1 MVRGKHLQMKTAL
14 ITGITGQDGSYLS
27 ELLLSKGYKVCG
39 IVRRNSVI
47 NNEHCRLNTI
57 RDNIT
62 LYYGDMTDSL
72 SIHNAIADCQPDEIY
87 NLAAMSDVRISFTQP
102 SYTANVDGLAVLNL
116 LEIVRCVVPFA
127 KVYQAGSSEMFG
139 NGIDRD
145 GYQRETTA
153 MDPVSPY
160 GCAKL
165 FAHNI
170 CKTYR
175 ASYNMFIVN
184 GILFNHESPRRG
196 TNFVTNKIVK
206 EAVKI
211 KKGLSDSLHLGTLD
225 SCRDWGHAMDYVN
238 VMWELMQLPEPGD
251 YVCASGIS
259 HSVKELVEYVFNQL
273 DLDWTQYVK
282 TSEQLYRPNELWR
295 LRGDTSKLKKH
306 INWNPVY
313 TFETMLDEMIL
324 YWNNEL

>member
-1 MVRGKHLQMKTAL
+1 MKTAL
-14 ITGITGQDGSYLS
+14 ITGITGQDGSYLA

-39 IVRRNSVI
+39 IVRRNSI
-47 NNEHCRLNTI
+47 ANNECCRLDAI
-57 RDNIT
+57 KDQIT
-62 LYYGDMTDSL
+62 LYYGDMTDIL
-72 SIHNAIADCQPDEIY
+72 SIQVAMSNCLPDEIY

-102 SYTANVDGLAVLNL
+102 SYTANVDGFAVLNL
-116 LEIVRCVVPFA
+116 LETAKLIVPNA
-127 KVYQAGSSEMFG
+127 KIYQAGSSEMFG
-139 NGIDRD
+139 NSIDND
-145 GYQRETTA
+145 GYQRETTI

-196 TNFVTNKIVK
+196 TNFVTNKVVK

-211 KKGLSDSLHLGTLD
+211 KKGLSDKLHLGTLE
-225 SCRDWGHAMDYVN
+225 SCRDWGHSKDYVN
-238 VMWELMQLPEPGD
+238 AMWALMQSPEPGD

-259 HSVKELVEYVFNQL
+259 HSVKELVEYVFNKL
-273 DLDWTQYVK
+273 NLDWTQYVR
-282 TSEQLYRPNELWR
+282 TSEQLHRPNELWR
-295 LRGDTSKLKKH
+295 LRGDTTKLKNH

-324 YWNNEL
+324 YWSNEL